1 MKAAAPAP
9 SLVMID
15 CDGTLFDSFEANR
28 AFYDEVLRRMG
39 RPPLDAEGRELAHHM
54 ATPLLFAH
62 LFRGD
67 TGGLEEA
74 TRIARATDYAPYLEL
89 MTPVPGMVDTLE
101 WVHDRHDTA
110 LATNRGASITRL
122 LARFDLLHHF
132 DLVVGIH
139 DVERPKPAPDM
150 LLHCLRHFGAPASAS
165 VYVGDAPCD
174 REASRAAGVRFFAV
188 GGRVPGDVDL
198 PGFADLVAALS

>member
-1 MKAAAPAP
+1 MSGDRPAT

-62 LFRGD
+62 LFRD
-67 TGGLEEA
+67 DPAGLAEA
-74 TRIARATDYAPYLEL
+74 TRAARATDYAPYLEL
-89 MTPVPGMVDTLE
+89 MTPAPRMVETLE
-101 WVHDRHDTA
+101 WVHARHDTA
-110 LATNRGASITRL
+110 LATNRGASISRL

-139 DVERPKPAPDM
+139 DVERPKPSPDM
-150 LLHCLRHFGAPASAS
+150 LLHCLRHFAVPPTAA
-165 VYVGDAPCD
+165 VYVGDAPGD

-188 GGRVPGDVDL
+188 GGRVPGDVEL
-198 PGFADLVAALS
+198 AGFADLVSALS

>member
-1 MKAAAPAP
+1 MNTGVRAT

-39 RPPLDAEGRELAHHM
+39 RPPLDADGRERAHHM

-62 LFRGD
+62 LFRD
-67 TGGLEEA
+67 DPTGLQEA
-74 TRIARATDYAPYLEL
+74 TRVARATDYAPYLEL
-89 MTPVPGMVDTLE
+89 MTPVPRMVETLE
-101 WVHDRHDTA
+101 WVHERHDTA
-110 LATNRGASITRL
+110 LATNRGASISRL

-139 DVERPKPAPDM
+139 EVERPKPAPDM
-150 LLHCLRHFGAPASAS
+150 LLHCLRHFAVAPSAA
-165 VYVGDAPCD
+165 VYVGDAPGD
-174 REASRAAGVRFFAV
+174 REASLAAGVRFFAV

-198 PGFADLVAALS
+198 PGFSDLVAALS